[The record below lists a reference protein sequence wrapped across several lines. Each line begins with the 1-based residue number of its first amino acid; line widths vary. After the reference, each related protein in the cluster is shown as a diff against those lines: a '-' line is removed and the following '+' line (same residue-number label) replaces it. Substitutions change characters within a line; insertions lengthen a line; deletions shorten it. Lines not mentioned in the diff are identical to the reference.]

1 MFLCS
6 VFHYPIFNIYKY
18 TYQIIT
24 EIATSNHTFF
34 YTFFNAL
41 SLMALSLMFSKFILA
56 PLQSFY

>member
-1 MFLCS
+1 MFLYS

-41 SLMALSLMFSKFILA
+41 SLMFSKFILA

>member
-1 MFLCS
+1 MFLYS

-34 YTFFNAL
+34 YTFFNGTFFNFL
-41 SLMALSLMFSKFILA
+41 
-56 PLQSFY
+56 